1 MEKVNRQP
9 LIAHT
14 SMFMACAFWGLMSPV
29 GKDAMTHGI
38 DSFSMVSFR
47 VLGGAVLFW
56 ITSIFAPKEHVPVK
70 DVLMFA
76 GAAVFGLVCNQCCF
90 TIGLGITSP
99 INASIM
105 TTSMPIFAMILSFAI
120 LHEPLTGKKVL
131 GVLIGCCGAL
141 ILIMTSMQAVS
152 AKEGSM
158 MGDVLCLS
166 AQLSFALY
174 LSLFNR
180 LVGKYSVFTV
190 NKWMFTW
197 ATLYILPF
205 TNGHIRAIEWGSIAD
220 TTLWEAGYVVF
231 FGTYVS
237 YLLTMVG
244 QKTLR
249 PTVVSI
255 YNYVQPLVSV
265 VVSVL
270 TGIGVFKWS
279 QGLATLLVFT
289 GVWMVTKSKSRRDME
304 KAALPTA
311 NGADS

>member
-1 MEKVNRQP
+1 MCFNCLQMNKENRQP
-9 LIAHT
+9 LIAHL

-29 GKDAMTHGI
+29 GKDAMMHGI
-38 DSFSMVSFR
+38 DGISMVSFR

-56 ITSIFAPKEHVPVK
+56 ITSIFAPKEHVPLK
-70 DVLMFA
+70 DVLLFA

-90 TIGLGITSP
+90 TIGLGMTSP

-105 TTSMPIFAMILSFAI
+105 TTSMPIFAMILSFFI
-120 LHEPLTGKKVL
+120 LREPLTSKKVL

-141 ILIMTSMQAVS
+141 ILIMTSMGAVS

-180 LVGKYSVFTV
+180 LVRKYSVFTV

-197 ATLYILPF
+197 ATLYVLPF
-205 TNGHIRAIEWGSIAD
+205 TNGHIRALEWENISD
-220 TTLWEAGYVVF
+220 TTFWETGYVVF

-237 YLLTMVG
+237 YLLTMIG

-255 YNYVQPLVSV
+255 YNYVQPLVAV
-265 VVSVL
+265 IVSVL

-279 QGLATLLVFT
+279 QGIATLLVFT

-304 KAALPTA
+304 KKV
-311 NGADS
+311 